1 MKKEI
6 GILILEDIAAD
17 AVRINH
23 ELRRGGLNF
32 SSTRVETRE
41 NFLSELE
48 HRPPDIVLS
57 DHGLPQF
64 DGFTALDIVKQ
75 RCPDTPF
82 IFVTGS
88 LGEEFAINTFKHG
101 ATDYV
106 LKNRLSELVPAVQR
120 ALRERDER
128 QRRVQAEQALAES
141 AEGRYRRL
149 VERCP
154 DALLVIQTDDHIAY
168 ANPAA
173 VKLLGAANEKQLISK
188 NAGDIF
194 QPDPWDTLLEQ
205 VRRQHRQHGK
215 CSFVEQKLFRLDG
228 NTCNAEICATPTVF
242 DGKPAVQILA
252 HDVSDRVAPR
262 EATNRSDALKIAVFE
277 TALDAIISICPSG
290 SIQEWNPAAERIFGY
305 RRSDV
310 IGRLL
315 DDLVVPAALLEVYR
329 EGLANYL
336 ATGAGSL
343 LNRPVELKLRR
354 ANDEEFPAE
363 LAITQHNG
371 PDEEPGCTVLIRDI
385 TERKQAEQ
393 ALLESEERF
402 RMIVEGVKDYAIYML
417 DPQGCITTW
426 NSGAEAVEGYT
437 AEEILGKHVSTFFPP
452 EDVQKGVP
460 DRFLKEAETAGR
472 AVNEGWR
479 VRKDGSRFWSHGTI
493 TALRDEDGNLK
504 GFTKIAHDQTQSKRA
519 EEEIRRFN
527 IELEERVRR
536 RTAQLEAANQE
547 LEAFSYSV
555 SHDLR
560 APLRHIV
567 GYVDILKVE
576 AGEKLDDDART
587 HLQTIADAAR
597 QMGNL
602 IDALLE
608 FSRMGR
614 TEMRSQKVSLAQLVE
629 DAQRAL
635 RPEMQDR
642 QIEWKIEPLP
652 EIEGDPVML
661 QQVIVNLVSNA
672 LKYTRQR
679 KKAQIEIGSKQSDNK
694 TIFFIRDNGVG
705 FDMDYSDKLF
715 GVFQRLHPAREFEGT
730 GIGLANVRRIIHR
743 HGGRV
748 WAESQVDR
756 GAAFYFSIPTGAKE
770 GSHDNTKM
778 DSAG

>member
-1 MKKEI
+1 VKKEI

-41 NFLSELE
+41 NFMSEIE
-48 HRPPDIVLS
+48 HHRPDIILS
-57 DHGLPQF
+57 DHGLPSF

-75 RCPDTPF
+75 KCPEIPF

-120 ALRERDER
+120 ALREREES
-128 QRRVQAEQALAES
+128 QRRQQAEKALAES
-141 AEGRYRRL
+141 GEGRYRRL
-149 VERCP
+149 IERCP
-154 DALLVIQTDDHIAY
+154 DALLVIQTDDQIVF

-173 VKLLGAANEKQLISK
+173 VKLLGAGNEKKLIGK

-194 QPDPWDTLLEQ
+194 QPDPWDTLLDQ
-205 VRRQHRQHGK
+205 VRRQHREKGH

-252 HDVSDRVAPR
+252 HDISDRVAPR
-262 EATNRSDALKIAVFE
+262 EAARQSDALKAAIFE
-277 TALDAIISICPSG
+277 TALDAIISICPKG

-305 RRSDV
+305 DRTQV

-315 DDLVVPAALLEVYR
+315 DDLIVPASLLEVYR

-343 LNRPVELKLRR
+343 LNRPIELKLRR
-354 ANDEEFPAE
+354 VNGEEFPAE
-363 LAITQHNG
+363 LAITHHYG
-371 PDEEPGCTVLIRDI
+371 PEEQAGCTVLVRDI
-385 TERKQAEQ
+385 TERKKSEQ
-393 ALLESEERF
+393 ALRESEERF
-402 RMIVEGVKDYAIYML
+402 RMMVEGIKDYAIYML
-417 DPQGCITTW
+417 DQQGRVATW
-426 NSGAEAVEGYT
+426 NSGAEAVEGFSSD
-437 AEEILGKHVSTFFPP
+437 EIIGKPVSTFFTS
-452 EDVQKGVP
+452 EDVQKGIP
-460 DRFLKEAETAGR
+460 ERYLKEAETTGKATH
-472 AVNEGWR
+472 EGWR
-479 VRKDGSRFWSHGTI
+479 VRKDGTRFWSHGTI
-493 TALRDEDGNLK
+493 TALRDEDGHLC
-504 GFTKIAHDQTQSKRA
+504 GFAKIAHDMTQSKRA

-527 IELEERVRR
+527 VELEERVRR
-536 RTAQLEAANQE
+536 RTVQLEAANKE

-567 GYVDILKVE
+567 GYVDILQSE
-576 AGEKLDDDART
+576 AGDKLDDDARS
-587 HLQTIADAAR
+587 HLQTISDAAH

-602 IDALLE
+602 IDALLD

-614 TEMRSQKVSLAQLVE
+614 TEMRRQRVSLAQLVE

-635 RPEMQDR
+635 RPETQDR
-642 QIEWKIEPLP
+642 QIEWKIGPLP

-661 QQVIVNLVSNA
+661 QQVVVNLVSNA
-672 LKYTRQR
+672 LKYTRPR
-679 KKAQIEIGSKQSDNK
+679 KKAQIEIGSMHSDNK

-705 FDMDYSDKLF
+705 FDMSYADKLF

-730 GIGLANVRRIIHR
+730 GIGLANVRRIVHR

-748 WAESQVDR
+748 WAESAVDR
-756 GAAFYFSIPTGAKE
+756 GATFYFSIPTGAKE
-770 GSHDNTKM
+770 GSHDNEQM